1 MKDKQLLTVKE
12 LEHFIWQLD
21 IAYAELNTFVDSNY
35 SVEEI
40 DRVEECNGML
50 MDALYE
56 NCKDSEMT
64 FPEKLKEL
72 SKHLAHIEQVTN
84 EQIKYYE

>member
-21 IAYAELNTFVDSNY
+21 NAYAELNTFVDSNY
-35 SVEEI
+35 SVSEI
-40 DRVEECNGML
+40 DRVDECNTFL
-50 MDALYE
+50 SDALYE

-72 SKHLAHIEQVTN
+72 FKHLEYIEQT
-84 EQIKYYE
+84 K

>member
-1 MKDKQLLTVKE
+1 MENIKTETEILTVKE

-35 SVEEI
+35 SVSEI
-40 DRVEECNGML
+40 DRVDECNTFL

-56 NCKDSEMT
+56 NCKGSEMT

-72 SKHLAHIEQVTN
+72 FKHLAHIQQT
-84 EQIKYYE
+84 K

>member
-21 IAYAELNTFVDSNY
+21 IAYAELKTFVDSNY

-72 SKHLAHIEQVTN
+72 FEHLAHIEKVTN
-84 EQIKYYE
+84 KPINQ

>member
-1 MKDKQLLTVKE
+1 MEKEKLLTVKE

-40 DRVEECNGML
+40 DRVGECNTFL
-50 MDALYE
+50 TDALYE

-72 SKHLAHIEQVTN
+72 FKHLAYIEQN
-84 EQIKYYE
+84 K

>member
-1 MKDKQLLTVKE
+1 MKDKQLLTVTE

-21 IAYAELNTFVDSNY
+21 VAYAELKTFVDSNY
-35 SVEEI
+35 SVSEI
-40 DRVEECNGML
+40 DRVDECNTFL
-50 MDALYE
+50 SDALYE

-72 SKHLAHIEQVTN
+72 FKHLAYIEHN
-84 EQIKYYE
+84 K

>member
-1 MKDKQLLTVKE
+1 MKGKQLLTVKE
-12 LEHFIWQLD
+12 LEHFIWQLE
-21 IAYAELNTFVDSNY
+21 IAYAELKTFEASNY
-35 SVEEI
+35 SVSEI
-40 DRVEECNGML
+40 DRVDECSGML

-72 SKHLAHIEQVTN
+72 FKHLAHIQQT
-84 EQIKYYE
+84 K

>member
-1 MKDKQLLTVKE
+1 MENIKTETEILTVKE
-12 LEHFIWQLD
+12 LEHFIWQLEM
-21 IAYAELNTFVDSNY
+21 AYAELKTFEASNY
-35 SVEEI
+35 SVSEI
-40 DRVEECNGML
+40 DRVDECNGML

-72 SKHLAHIEQVTN
+72 FKHLAHIQQT
-84 EQIKYYE
+84 K